1 MTKEED
7 RAFGQRLEQEERAQI
22 AEAIRRHKALS
33 PVARK
38 LALYKVH
45 NARSFA
51 EKLADLRPY
60 SIIIYSFSAAHA
72 ARTIAVMPSDIEKA
86 LLELI
91 AAEILRTQVNRFNPS
106 ARDVAFMAKWTC
118 DVFNAKVALESAASA
133 VAEYTCNVADKK
145 AELAAAVERADSPE
159 TRETAFYSQA
169 KFAEQLAK
177 SYATRLED
185 YRARVS
191 ADDEETWEAAV
202 AAAIKARK
210 ARDVEKIL
218 LTGASGSP
226 GNPIRPSGRPGVL
239 PKKPRAPSM
248 MPTGVSG
255 APHGRKSEKLNT
267 PTGKPHLKRGRPR
280 TMNGKPR
287 SLACDRGG

>member
-1 MTKEED
+1 
-7 RAFGQRLEQEERAQI
+7 
-22 AEAIRRHKALS
+22 
-33 PVARK
+33 
-38 LALYKVH
+38 
-45 NARSFA
+45 
-51 EKLADLRPY
+51 
-60 SIIIYSFSAAHA
+60 
-72 ARTIAVMPSDIEKA
+72 MPSDIEKA

-91 AAEILRTQVNRFNPS
+91 AAEILRTQANRFNPS

-159 TRETAFYSQA
+159 TRETAFYSEA

-185 YRARVS
+185 YRAKVS

-210 ARDVEKIL
+210 ARDVENL
-218 LTGASGSP
+218 AYWRVR
-226 GNPIRPSGRPGVL
+226 NP
-239 PKKPRAPSM
+239 
-248 MPTGVSG
+248 
-255 APHGRKSEKLNT
+255 
-267 PTGKPHLKRGRPR
+267 GKPDPTVWEARRAAEEAAR
-280 TMNGKPR
+280 AEYDADWRVR
-287 SLACDRGG
+287 SAAWAKEREAEYADWKAASEAWQAAYDEWEAEIASL